1 MSTKHL
7 QTTTSEFLQK
17 DIGKFKEFQTNENT
31 KKIHVWNRV
40 KQTHIPVTITEDLAA
55 TDKGEGYWLILK
67 GNFAT
72 DVREDSKCNSV

>member
-1 MSTKHL
+1 M
-7 QTTTSEFLQK
+7 
-17 DIGKFKEFQTNENT
+17 
-31 KKIHVWNRV
+31 

-55 TDKGEGYWLILK
+55 TDKGEGCWLILK